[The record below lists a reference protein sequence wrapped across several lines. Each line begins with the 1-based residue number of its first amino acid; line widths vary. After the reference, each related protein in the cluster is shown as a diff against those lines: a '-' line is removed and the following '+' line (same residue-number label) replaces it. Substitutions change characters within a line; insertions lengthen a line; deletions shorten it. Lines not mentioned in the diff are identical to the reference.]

1 MSGADTEHPH
11 RCRAGHRWQ
20 HTGPTAL
27 TCSIPVPDSGD
38 LALVGAEDCPLCSGR
53 EELLTREIHTHYC
66 NICGGD
72 WDHEGRCLDGPVACC
87 PWCFPAEGSSPAPG
101 ARQGSHFHFCPECK
115 LNWQHDT
122 SCSAPLRVALPD
134 CPGCGKPRA
143 VPSTGDRAP
152 EPTPGFWP
160 SRARASCSD
169 IVRAG
174 AGFIRPAVVP
184 AGIAAG
190 TMLVIAIILK
200 VTMTDLAPQRAVA
213 PPQAPAG
220 PAQLARPSEPIG
232 DPPGQP
238 ATSSPAPAQLR
249 QEGERREEPGTP
261 TAPPAR
267 PAQTKALARFI
278 PGTPPRGGAAL
289 DTVLQSPPRRA
300 GSSKRRE
307 DLPTW
312 SAESP
317 RWDRA
322 SISALMQA
330 VVDVRP
336 QRIGSVPAQAPA
348 RAGREPREP
357 EPRPS
362 RGFVVDELGHIFT
375 SHKRLG
381 GGTSIEVVLF
391 DGRTFGATVVA
402 RNPLNDV
409 AVLRLERRGLPII
422 ALGDS
427 TALAIGDRVLAL
439 GNGVG
444 PDTTPT
450 AATVLAT
457 GAGTGGN
464 LAVDLMPKPDSI
476 GTPLL
481 NHLGQAVGI
490 VTDAASSTGS
500 PPEFT
505 VAVPVDRVKWLLR
518 NVSPRPTA
526 ESTSTRQSP

>member
-1 MSGADTEHPH
+1 
-11 RCRAGHRWQ
+11 
-20 HTGPTAL
+20 
-27 TCSIPVPDSGD
+27 
-38 LALVGAEDCPLCSGR
+38 
-53 EELLTREIHTHYC
+53 
-66 NICGGD
+66 
-72 WDHEGRCLDGPVACC
+72 
-87 PWCFPAEGSSPAPG
+87 
-101 ARQGSHFHFCPECK
+101 
-115 LNWQHDT
+115 
-122 SCSAPLRVALPD
+122 
-134 CPGCGKPRA
+134 
-143 VPSTGDRAP
+143 
-152 EPTPGFWP
+152 
-160 SRARASCSD
+160 
-169 IVRAG
+169 
-174 AGFIRPAVVP
+174 
-184 AGIAAG
+184 
-190 TMLVIAIILK
+190 
-200 VTMTDLAPQRAVA
+200 
-213 PPQAPAG
+213 
-220 PAQLARPSEPIG
+220 
-232 DPPGQP
+232 
-238 ATSSPAPAQLR
+238 
-249 QEGERREEPGTP
+249 
-261 TAPPAR
+261 
-267 PAQTKALARFI
+267 
-278 PGTPPRGGAAL
+278 
-289 DTVLQSPPRRA
+289 
-300 GSSKRRE
+300 
-307 DLPTW
+307 
-312 SAESP
+312 
-317 RWDRA
+317 
-322 SISALMQA
+322 MQA

-409 AVLRLERRGLPII
+409 AVLRLEHRGLPII